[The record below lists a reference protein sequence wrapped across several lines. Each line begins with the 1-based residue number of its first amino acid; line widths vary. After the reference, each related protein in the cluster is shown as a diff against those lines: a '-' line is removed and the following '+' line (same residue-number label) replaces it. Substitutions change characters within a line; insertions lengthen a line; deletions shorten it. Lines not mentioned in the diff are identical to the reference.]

1 MPIGNTIPIYLHL
14 RTIDSSTPD
23 TPKPE
28 KIKKFW
34 SLIKS
39 FKKTG
44 LGSHHS
50 EKMEFLG
57 QIQKKKPTF
66 VIGNSNQSFFQAF
79 IWWCHV

>member
-1 MPIGNTIPIYLHL
+1 MPIGNMIPIYLHL
-14 RTIDSSTPD
+14 RTIDSS

-39 FKKTG
+39 LKKTG

-57 QIQKKKPTF
+57 QIQKKKPKF

>member
-1 MPIGNTIPIYLHL
+1 MPIGNMIPIYLHL

-39 FKKTG
+39 LKKTG

-50 EKMEFLG
+50 EKMEFLPG
-57 QIQKKKPTF
+57 FTCWI
-66 VIGNSNQSFFQAF
+66 SFAPVFSL
-79 IWWCHV
+79 IYC